1 MPLGELLIWRFEQKL
16 RRGGRGRRPRPP
28 AMMLLLALSAFVAC
42 AMAFHASPF
51 LPPLLTF
58 ENGTTVET
66 AEAWRERRA
75 EVSRLAQVSECGC
88 CAGAVTAH
96 CCAVLCGA
104 VVRAEGA

>member
-1 MPLGELLIWRFEQKL
+1 
-16 RRGGRGRRPRPP
+16 
-28 AMMLLLALSAFVAC
+28 MMLLLLLLSAFVAC

-58 ENGTTVET
+58 ENGTAVET

-88 CAGAVTAH
+88 CG
-96 CCAVLCGA
+96 L
-104 VVRAEGA
+104 VR